1 MNHLRRSLFLAP
13 LALAIAATQA
23 FAQPIS
29 LTELSR
35 YLNALRTAEAPFT
48 QINSDSSRST
58 GKLFIHR
65 PNRMRFEYDPPDE
78 ALVLASAGQVAIFD
92 DKSNQPPSQ
101 YPLSKTPLNLILDR
115 NVNLSRNQMVIAHSE
130 ERGATTVVAQDPAHP
145 EYGSI
150 KLFFSPNPVE
160 LRQWIVT
167 DEVGAETTVVLQ
179 GLKTGETYPPS
190 LFSIPM
196 EQSRRN

>member
-1 MNHLRRSLFLAP
+1 MKKLLLLP
-13 LALAIAATQA
+13 VLWLALALPALAETIPLDA
-23 FAQPIS
+23 
-29 LTELSR
+29 LSR

-48 QINSDSSRST
+48 QINSDGSHST
-58 GKLFIHR
+58 GKLYIQR

-101 YPLSKTPLNLILDR
+101 YPLSKTPLSLILDR
-115 NVNLSRNQMVIAHSE
+115 NVNLARDRMVVQHGE
-130 ERGATTVVAQDPAHP
+130 ERGATVVTAQDPEHP
-145 EYGSI
+145 EYGTI
-150 KLFFSPNPVE
+150 KLYFSGNPVE
-160 LRQWIVT
+160 LRQWVVT

-179 GLKTGETYPPS
+179 GLTTGETYPPS

>member
-1 MNHLRRSLFLAP
+1 MNQLRRALFLAP
-13 LALAIAATQA
+13 LALAVASTAA
-23 FAQPIS
+23 FAAPVS

-48 QINSDSSRST
+48 QINSDGSRST

-65 PNRMRFEYDPPDE
+65 PNRMRFEYAAPDQ

-115 NVNLSRNQMVIAHSE
+115 NVNLSRDRMVMQHGE
-130 ERGATTVVAQDPAHP
+130 ERGATFVVAQDPAHP

-150 KLFFSPNPVE
+150 KLYFSPSPVE
-160 LRQWIVT
+160 LRQWTIT
-167 DEVGAETTVVLQ
+167 DDVGATTTVVLQ
-179 GLKTGETYPPS
+179 GLRTGGSYPSS
-190 LFSIPM
+190 LFSIPI
-196 EQSRRN
+196 EQQRRN